1 MKMVYEVLELASK
14 GKKEDKVKVLKEN
27 ETWALK
33 DILKGTFDDSIQWN
47 LPKGEVPYT
56 PSSDVHHPANLLRE
70 NAKFKY
76 FVKGFKDG
84 DSLPAYKREK
94 IFFGIVEGI
103 HPEDAKAV
111 VNMINKVPPKGITK
125 NIVQDAFPGLL
136 S

>member
-70 NAKFKY
+70 NAKFIK
-76 FVKGFKDG
+76 
-84 DSLPAYKREK
+84 
-94 IFFGIVEGI
+94 
-103 HPEDAKAV
+103 
-111 VNMINKVPPKGITK
+111 ITK
-125 NIVQDAFPGLL
+125 AGFYESMVHSVEIIQKTINYKL
-136 S
+136 